1 MQSAHKPRFETFA
14 VIEAVAERLDESPPL
29 LRRRW
34 PEETKARIVAE
45 TMLPGANVSAVAR
58 AHGLRPQQLFTWRR
72 EAIRSGAVAKL
83 PARLEGESQSFAPV
97 EMAPADGV
105 PAGGME
111 IVIGDATIRV
121 GGEVAPALLVE
132 AIRAVRSA

>member
-1 MQSAHKPRFETFA
+1 MQSAHKSRLETFA

-34 PEETKARIVAE
+34 SGEAKARILGE
-45 TMLPGANVSAVAR
+45 TMLPGANISAVAR

-72 EAIRSGAVAKL
+72 KAMRSGTVATL
-83 PARLEGESQSFAPV
+83 PARPVSESQSFASV
-97 EMAPADGV
+97 ELSPGDGAL
-105 PAGGME
+105 AGLE
-111 IVIGDATIRV
+111 IVIGEATIRV
-121 GGEVAPALLVE
+121 GGFVAPALLVE

>member
-1 MQSAHKPRFETFA
+1 LQSALKFRPETFS

-34 PEETKARIVAE
+34 SREAKARILEE

-58 AHGLRPQQLFTWRR
+58 AHGLNPQQLFAWRR
-72 EAIRSGAVAKL
+72 KAIRSGAVAKL
-83 PARLEGESQSFAPV
+83 PARSESGSQSFASV
-97 EMAPADGV
+97 EMALGNWAR
-105 PAGGME
+105 AGGLE

-121 GGEVAPALLVE
+121 GGGIAPALLVE

>member
-1 MQSAHKPRFETFA
+1 MQSAHKSRLETFA

-34 PEETKARIVAE
+34 SGEAKARILGE
-45 TMLPGANVSAVAR
+45 TMLPGANISAVAR

-72 EAIRSGAVAKL
+72 KAMRSGTVATL
-83 PARLEGESQSFAPV
+83 PARPVSESQSFASV
-97 EMAPADGV
+97 ELSPGDGAL
-105 PAGGME
+105 AGLE

-121 GGEVAPALLVE
+121 GGCVAPALLVE

>member
-1 MQSAHKPRFETFA
+1 LQSAHKSRLETFA
-14 VIEAVAERLDESPPL
+14 VIEAVVERLDESPPL

-34 PEETKARIVAE
+34 PGEAKARILAE

-72 EAIRSGAVAKL
+72 KAMRAGAVAML
-83 PARLEGESQSFAPV
+83 PARPEGESQSFALV
-97 EMAPADGV
+97 ELAAADGV
-105 PAGGME
+105 PAGGIE

-121 GGEVAPALLVE
+121 GGGVAPALLVE

>member
-14 VIEAVAERLDESPPL
+14 VIEAVAERLEESPPL

-34 PEETKARIVAE
+34 PEETKAGIVAE

-58 AHGLRPQQLFTWRR
+58 AHGLRPQQLFSWRR
-72 EAIRSGAVAKL
+72 KALRSGTMATV
-83 PARLEGESQSFAPV
+83 PVRSEGLGQSFAPV
-97 EMAPADGV
+97 ELVAGDGARA
-105 PAGGME
+105 AGLE

-121 GGEVAPALLVE
+121 GGGVEPALLAE

>member
-1 MQSAHKPRFETFA
+1 M
-14 VIEAVAERLDESPPL
+14 
-29 LRRRW
+29 
-34 PEETKARIVAE
+34 
-45 TMLPGANVSAVAR
+45 
-58 AHGLRPQQLFTWRR
+58 
-72 EAIRSGAVAKL
+72 RSGAAAKL
-83 PARLEGESQSFAPV
+83 PARLEVRSQSFAPV

-105 PAGGME
+105 PAVGIE